1 MKQGGNQS
9 STRQPSDDDGAHL
22 TVGEDPSS
30 KTAEERIQRT
40 GGGKAQQSDGPAGNG
55 HRVHDSDS
63 VASFLC
69 PGRMQNTPNLMSA
82 SSALTA
88 PRPSIESPL
97 CQHLNM
103 RTQKE
108 ASLLDSSLSLAPN
121 QNDDR
126 MTTKVDTLLQILED
140 VMDILD
146 ENI

>member
-1 MKQGGNQS
+1 MKQGVNQR
-9 STRQPSDDDGAHL
+9 STRQPFDDDGGAQL
-22 TVGEDPSS
+22 TVGDPSS
-30 KTAEERIQRT
+30 MAAEERIQTT
-40 GGGKAQQSDGPAGNG
+40 GGDTRQQSDRPAGNG
-55 HRVHDSDS
+55 HRPHDSDA
-63 VASFLC
+63 VAPFLC